1 VTLAVCCLSHSPLM
15 GKNDP
20 PADITREVD
29 EAIGQARRFVEEFDP
44 ELVVLFGP
52 DHLNGFLYKVMPQF
66 CVGTKATAIGDFGS
80 PAGPLAVDATRA
92 LLCAEVIIDSGID
105 AAVSL
110 DMTVDHAFAQPL
122 SLVVGGLEAKPVIPI
137 FINAAGPP
145 RSGISRSRLLGRAV
159 GEWAAGLGLRVL
171 VVGSGGLSHDPP
183 GASLPADSAA
193 TEHRLVFGITDA
205 ARVDREAKVVDV
217 AREHA
222 RGDGPLLAL
231 APPFDHSFMEL
242 LREGRLTDVD
252 GWKDGWLSSNFGRA
266 VHEIRTWVAAF
277 SALDAAGSY
286 RVEQQFY
293 RPVPD
298 WIVGFGLMTATLDS
312 ASGV

>member
-1 VTLAVCCLSHSPLM
+1 VTLAVCCLSHSPLI

-20 PADITREVD
+20 PADIRREVD
-29 EAIGQARRFVEEFDP
+29 EAIDQARRFVEAFDP

-66 CVGTKATAIGDFGS
+66 CIGTKATAIGDFGS
-80 PAGPLAVDATRA
+80 PAGPLAVDAA
-92 LLCAEVIIDSGID
+92 LALQCAEVVIDSGID

-122 SLVVGGLEAKPVIPI
+122 SLVVGGLDVRPVIPI

-145 RSGISRSRLLGRAV
+145 RSSIGRSRLLGRAV
-159 GEWAAGLGLRVL
+159 GAWAAGLGIRVL

-183 GASLPADSAA
+183 GASLPADTPE
-193 TEHRLVFGITDA
+193 TERRLVFGITDA
-205 ARVDREAKVVDV
+205 ARAEREVAVVDV
-217 AREHA
+217 ARAHA
-222 RGDGPLLAL
+222 RGEGPLLAL
-231 APPFDHSFMEL
+231 APPFDDAFMEL
-242 LREGRLTDVD
+242 LREGRMTDVD

-286 RVEQQFY
+286 RVVHQFY
-293 RPVPD
+293 RPIPD
-298 WIVGFGLMTATLDS
+298 WIVGFGLMTALPDD
-312 ASGV
+312 ASGI

>member
-1 VTLAVCCLSHSPLM
+1 MTLAVCCLSHSPLI

-145 RSGISRSRLLGRAV
+145 RSGISRSRLLGAP
-159 GEWAAGLGLRVL
+159 W
-171 VVGSGGLSHDPP
+171 GSGPPVWAYGCWWWDRAACPMTRPGRRSRPTAPRRNTASCSASPTRRVSTAKRRSSMSPANMHGATALSWRWRPRSTTP
-183 GASLPADSAA
+183 SWSSC
-193 TEHRLVFGITDA
+193 
-205 ARVDREAKVVDV
+205 
-217 AREHA
+217 A
-222 RGDGPLLAL
+222 RGG
-231 APPFDHSFMEL
+231 
-242 LREGRLTDVD
+242 
-252 GWKDGWLSSNFGRA
+252 
-266 VHEIRTWVAAF
+266 
-277 SALDAAGSY
+277 
-286 RVEQQFY
+286 
-293 RPVPD
+293 
-298 WIVGFGLMTATLDS
+298 
-312 ASGV
+312 